1 MYTIFITLL
10 VFIIIV
16 GIIYFS
22 KSEYKIEIYD
32 HVLTEKECNQVIQV
46 AKKLGLKPSESFNS
60 NTGETD
66 ETDDYRKSKTIFL
79 EDGMLSPE
87 LEQKFINIAKQFV
100 PDAKFEEDLQVVY
113 YKPGDY
119 FKSHLDASDYMKDNI
134 ESDDVKVSIGRR
146 YTLLFYLNDVDEG
159 GETRF
164 ININKIVQPKMGRVA
179 FWSNLGDDG
188 RPIQESEHEGR
199 PPKSGEKWIVN
210 YWIH

>member
-1 MYTIFITLL
+1 MYIILFTL
-10 VFIIIV
+10 FIIIV
-16 GIIYFS
+16 FGIIHFS
-22 KSEYKIEIYD
+22 KSEYKVEIYD
-32 HVLTEKECNQVIQV
+32 HVLTEEECNQVIQV

-66 ETDDYRKSKTIFL
+66 DNYDYRKSKTIFL

-134 ESDDVKVSIGRR
+134 ESEDVKISIGRR

-179 FWSNLGDDG
+179 FWSNLSDDG

-199 PPKSGEKWIVN
+199 PPKNGEKWIVN